1 MTLLEVA
8 PILAA
13 VATVGYVLFTLSGP
27 LRPVW
32 QVPAVLSAA
41 FLIWTVITIALEGVV
56 AVWQNHTQNFWG
68 NQVWFDLLLAVA
80 IGWTLIL
87 PRARAQGMR
96 LGPWLLFICITA
108 SIGTLA
114 MLARLIY
121 LEERARGAGWVQPTA
136 DSRS

>member
-1 MTLLEVA
+1 MMLLEIA

-13 VATVGYVLFTLSGP
+13 VAALAYVFFTLSGP
-27 LRPVW
+27 ARPVW

-41 FLIWTVITIALEGVV
+41 FLLWTMATIAHEGLA

-68 NQVWFDLLLAVA
+68 NQVWFDLLLAVV

-87 PRARAQGMR
+87 PRARAQRMQV
-96 LGPWLLFICITA
+96 LPWLLLICATA

-114 MLARLIY
+114 MLARVIY
-121 LEERARGAGWVQPTA
+121 LEEKAAKV
-136 DSRS
+136 